1 MRSSKFIFKL
11 KLKEP
16 QKSYVLQEG
25 ATCHVWIGELAPVP
39 NSHVL
44 ADAASSRF
52 PLQSSKELPFEY

>member
-1 MRSSKFIFKL
+1 MSDCECESVMFEI
-11 KLKEP
+11 E
-16 QKSYVLQEG
+16 
-25 ATCHVWIGELAPVP
+25 ELAPVP